1 MKNLFK
7 SSLAILIGLS
17 LTVVSCKKE
26 ETKKEDTN
34 NNNNGGVTIPQTQKA
49 TVVYF
54 GGTWCP
60 PCGAYGKPAK
70 EQIKASVKEKC
81 SIISCQV
88 GNDPMACA
96 AGNELNGMFKPS
108 GVPAMYI
115 GSNDDV
121 ITAMIGG
128 STATGTTAI
137 GHINT
142 QSAKIAK
149 VNCVLKASTT
159 ADGLVN
165 VTIDGKFF
173 QDLTDEYYISGY
185 LLEDK
190 LNYAQVSDNSVEKNI
205 HYNVMRA
212 KFGTAATGELIK
224 AAPKK
229 DETFQKTVTFF
240 IQPTFVKE
248 NLSVVVVIWKKGAN
262 DLTISNSANIHL
274 N

>member
-17 LTVVSCKKE
+17 LTVSSCKKE
-26 ETKKEDTN
+26 ETKSEDTN
-34 NNNNGGVTIPQTQKA
+34 NNNGGTTIPQTQKA
-49 TVVYF
+49 TIVYF
-54 GGTWCP
+54 GGTWCG

-70 EQIKASVKEKC
+70 EQIKAAVKDKC

-88 GNDPMACA
+88 GNDPMACPT
-96 AGNELNGMFKPS
+96 GDELNAMFKPS

-115 GSNDDV
+115 GANDDV

-128 STATGTTAI
+128 STSTGATAI
-137 GHINT
+137 GHVNT
-142 QSAKIAK
+142 QSAKPAK
-149 VNCVLKASTT
+149 VNCVLNATT
-159 ADGLVN
+159 TTDGLIN

-173 QDLTDEYYISGY
+173 SDLTDEYYISGY

-190 LNYAQVSDNSVEKNI
+190 LNHAQLTDNSTEKNI
-205 HYNVMRA
+205 HYNVVRA
-212 KFGTAATGELIK
+212 KFGTSATGELIK

-229 DETFQKTVTFF
+229 DETFKKEMAFF

-248 NLSVVVVIWKKGAN
+248 NLSVVVVIWRKSGTS
-262 DLTISNSANIHL
+262 LTISNSANIHL